1 MTLQR
6 LNEIKKLLNE
16 YNYQYYVLDNPTV
29 SDQEYDRLMQE
40 LQSIELSHPEW
51 ITPDSPSQRV
61 GGEVLD
67 GFTKVEH
74 QRMMLSLGNAF
85 NDDDLRAFDSRVHE
99 QVKNVE
105 YVCELKIDGLSVS
118 LVYEDGQ
125 LQYGA
130 TRGDGTIG
138 EDITHN
144 VKTIKSIPLSIDY
157 EDDFEVRGEIF
168 MPKKSF
174 DELNKQRK
182 KEGVELFAN
191 PRNAAAGSVRQL
203 DSSIAAKRKL
213 DAFLYH
219 VPMALDMGVQTHQ
232 EALEFINRLGFKTN
246 PNNRICQN
254 IDEVIEYIQEITEK
268 RESLPY
274 EIDGV
279 VIKVNDLERQE
290 RLGFTAKV
298 PKWAIAYKFPAEEV
312 ITKLDDIIFTIG
324 RTGQITPNAVLEPVR
339 VAGSTVQRATLHNED
354 NVKTKDIRIGDYVVV
369 RKAGDV
375 IPEVVKSLKER
386 RNGSEVP
393 FKMITVCPHCGSPL
407 VRKDNEAAYYCLNE
421 HCDYKKIEKIIH
433 FASRDAMNIEGLGEK
448 IVEQFYNLGFIS
460 SIEDIY
466 HLHVHKKEIMEIEG
480 FGQKSMDNLIE
491 AIEKSKQNSLEKLL
505 FGLGIKGIGAKM
517 ADILSKNFKTMDCL
531 LETNQF
537 ELTKIKD
544 VGETIASSLYQFKTN
559 PANIELLDHLKE
571 LGLNMTYLK
580 DTSVLEESIFNG
592 KTVCVTGTLEIMK
605 RKEVKEYL
613 ARLGA
618 NVTGS
623 VSKKTDYLICG
634 RDAGSKLEKARNLG
648 VTVLSEEDFL
658 KEVNV

>member
-174 DELNKQRK
+174 DELNEQRK